1 MRLEMAAYKN
11 ILYSITR
18 LICIGFLVFAYN
30 NAAAGK
36 AATNEKIAAPGRGI
50 IPIVS
55 DHYKTKP
62 SFYDFDNMPM
72 EHITNKIGRRFIMGT
87 QSTLTRWDLKAG
99 TKLPVHFHPNEQ
111 ITRVEKGLLEVYS
124 QGEKYIVKA
133 GQVMIFPP
141 NVPHEF
147 IAVTDT
153 VIYEQHTPPR
163 QDFIN
168 GDFYKV
174 AAKLKLPN

>member
-1 MRLEMAAYKN
+1 MTADKN
-11 ILYSITR
+11 VLYSMIR
-18 LICIGFLVFAYN
+18 LVCTSFLIFACN
-30 NAAAGK
+30 NAVAGK
-36 AATNEKIAAPGRGI
+36 TITNEKMAAPGRGI

-62 SFYDFDNMPM
+62 SFYDFDNMPV

-87 QSTLTRWDLKAG
+87 QSMMTRWDLKAG
-99 TKLPVHFHPNEQ
+99 TKLPLHFHSNEQ

-124 QGEKYIVKA
+124 QGEKYIVRA
-133 GQVMIFPP
+133 GQVMVFPP

-168 GDFYKV
+168 GDFYKNV
-174 AAKLKLPN
+174 AKLPN